1 MALCM
6 TSALTKLSTVHISAS
21 HPIITSNHFKHI
33 SPTNFPSFQLSLFAS
48 MLPVSFSWGH
58 DHELRD
64 TSFSLQHMDTWHFLS
79 LPPRS
84 ICLWYT
90 FFSPHRQQE
99 GGLKKKERLGDY
111 HFSPRPVVWSEACR
125 SHFHSPRPLPVHR
138 HWSRCPWASVLV
150 QVSPMR

>member
-6 TSALTKLSTVHISAS
+6 TSALTKLFTVHISAS

-33 SPTNFPSFQLSLFAS
+33 SPTNFPSFQLSLFTS

-99 GGLKKKERLGDY
+99 GGLKKRRDWEIIISHPGQWCEVKHVAHTSTPLGRCLCIDTGAGALGRL
-111 HFSPRPVVWSEACR
+111 F
-125 SHFHSPRPLPVHR
+125 
-138 HWSRCPWASVLV
+138 
-150 QVSPMR
+150 